1 MKENILK
8 RSLYVLTIFVLVLTI
23 PLSSV
28 TAQEPY
34 PKRPVQIWVGFP
46 PGGGTDI
53 MVRTLIE
60 GAEKTLGEKIVI
72 LNKPGGGGTVC
83 ASLIA
88 KEKPDGY
95 TLAAF
100 PDTPVTRTPH
110 LRNLDFDP
118 FRDFSYIIRIG
129 NMNGGFAVRPDSPFK
144 KWEDVV
150 EWAKKDPGQ
159 LVFGH
164 PGAGTTLHL
173 AMVKLAK
180 IEGFTFKSVS
190 FPGELAAVTA
200 LLGGHVMITGGAG
213 LTLCSQLAGN
223 KLRVLLA
230 LEKEGFNCSPDV
242 PTLERLRY
250 NFEVS
255 TSVIIC
261 GPKGIPDR
269 ISEILAKTFIDRM
282 DQEAYKKLA
291 KREEL
296 ILKETLTGK
305 ALFDYLKQW
314 NVLYGQLVKEAGI
327 YKSEAK

>member
-1 MKENILK
+1 MKENGLRRGLFVLMILI
-8 RSLYVLTIFVLVLTI
+8 SSLTILQ
-23 PLSSV
+23 SSV
-28 TAQEPY
+28 IAQEPF

-53 MVRTLIE
+53 MIRTLIE
-60 GAEKTLGEKIVI
+60 GAEKTLGEKILVV
-72 LNKPGGGGTVC
+72 NKPGGGGTVC

-110 LRNLDFDP
+110 LRDLDFDP
-118 FRDFSYIIRIG
+118 FRDLSYIIRIG
-129 NMNGGFAVRPDSPFK
+129 NMNGGFAVRPDSLFK

-150 EWAKKDPGQ
+150 EWAKKNPGQ

-180 IEGFTFKSVS
+180 KEGFTFKSVS

-200 LLGGHVMITGGAG
+200 LLGGHVMIAGGAG
-213 LTLCSQLAGN
+213 VTLCSQLEGN
-223 KLRVLLA
+223 KVRALLA
-230 LEKEGFNCSPDV
+230 LEKEGFNCSPEV
-242 PTLERLRY
+242 PTLEKLRY
-250 NFEVS
+250 DFEVE

-261 GPKGIPDR
+261 APKGLPDR
-269 ISEILAKTFIDRM
+269 INDILAKTFIDRM
-282 DQEAYKKLA
+282 NQEAYKKLA
-291 KREEL
+291 RREEL
-296 ILKETLTGK
+296 ILREL
-305 ALFDYLKQW
+305 
-314 NVLYGQLVKEAGI
+314 
-327 YKSEAK
+327 